1 MIYNANYMIF
11 LLIFIKKV
19 EDIMKKIMIMFG
31 TRPELIKLVPLM
43 KLLDDSS
50 EFQYINVSTG
60 QHKEMLSPIIKTF
73 QLSINYDLSI
83 MKKHQTITEVTVSI
97 LKKMEPILMKENP
110 DIVLVHGDTTTAFTS
125 ALAAYYQKIP
135 IAHVEAGLRS
145 KNIYS
150 PFPEE
155 MNRKLID
162 HLSSI
167 HFPPTKKN
175 EANLLIE
182 NIDSSTIFITGN
194 TAIDMFKHTI
204 KKDFYHELLT
214 KCENKKIV
222 LLTVHRRENIGKPMI
237 QIFSAINRLLNAI
250 EDIVII
256 FPIHFNPIVR
266 ELAKKHLTP
275 CDRLLIID
283 PMEVTDF
290 HNIMAKSY
298 LILSDSGGIQEEAP
312 FLGIPT
318 IILRNE
324 TERPEA
330 VDSGI
335 NYLAGTEEK
344 KIYEIAY
351 KLLTDQKFYQSVAK
365 KQLLYGDG
373 FASEKIENSLKQY
386 FELNQISEL

>member
-1 MIYNANYMIF
+1 
-11 LLIFIKKV
+11 
-19 EDIMKKIMIMFG
+19 MKKIMIMFG

-83 MKKHQTITEVTVSI
+83 MKKHQTITEVTISI

-175 EANLLIE
+175 EANLLVE

-222 LLTVHRRENIGKPMI
+222 LLTVHRRENIGEPMI

-318 IILRNE
+318 IVLRSE

-386 FELNQISEL
+386 FELNQISKL